1 MQTIDTLDFFRSIQS
16 SIIITVVF
24 NRLKYV
30 KVASNAIPGHK
41 KVVLE
46 RKKKCHPGLSHLSSH
61 VLVPWGIWLVVAANP
76 SEKYTLWL
84 CQNSYWK
91 WAIYNGF
98 SHWKWWF
105 SIAMLV
111 HQRVSESQLGWWH
124 SQLNGKI
131 IQMFQITSQAFWPL
145 TMVNVNRRIKVYSAF

>member
-84 CQNSYWK
+84 CQNSY
-91 WAIYNGF
+91 
-98 SHWKWWF
+98 
-105 SIAMLV
+105 
-111 HQRVSESQLGWWH
+111 
-124 SQLNGKI
+124 
-131 IQMFQITSQAFWPL
+131 
-145 TMVNVNRRIKVYSAF
+145 